1 MAYSVEQGVPGC
13 NGFAVVANNG
23 QDVIACCAS
32 YAEAQDF
39 IEDLQEEAPE
49 IDATLKDIPVN
60 IEDNTRTT
68 SRVWG
73 GFFDPRP

>member
-13 NGFAVVANNG
+13 DGYAVVANNG

-32 YAEAQDF
+32 YLEAQDF
-39 IEDLQEEAPE
+39 IEDLQEEWEE

-60 IEDNTRTT
+60 IEDDTRTT
-68 SRVWG
+68 TRVWG
-73 GFFDPRP
+73 FFNSQS